1 MEYSSRIIEEAVNAL
16 SRFPGIGKKT
26 AMRLVFHL
34 IKQDEREIRSLSDA
48 LLALKEKLKFCSECG
63 NVSDDTRCSICSD
76 RSRDGRV
83 LCLVEDMRDVMA
95 IENTGQFRGLYH
107 ILGGLI
113 SPMDGVGPED
123 LNLGTLEERLKE
135 RGTEEVIVALSATME
150 GDTTGFYLSRKLKLA
165 GVKISALSRGISIG
179 GELEYADEIT
189 LGRSIASRIP
199 YE

>member
-34 IKQDEREIRSLSDA
+34 IKQDEREIRALSEA

-63 NVSDDTRCSICSD
+63 NVSDDTRCAICSD
-76 RSRDGRV
+76 RSRDSRI

-113 SPMDGVGPED
+113 SPMDGIGPEE
-123 LNLGTLEERLKE
+123 LNLGNLEERI
-135 RGTEEVIVALSATME
+135 RDGGVQEVIVALSATME
-150 GDTTGFYLSRKLKLA
+150 GDTTGFYLSRKMKQA
-165 GVKISALSRGISIG
+165 GVKVSALSRGIAIG